1 MSGFSQ
7 AGPAVAKVAAEMKVQ
22 KITNFMDWGAWNSLT
37 KNTADYRGISD
48 EELPGR

>member
-7 AGPAVAKVAAEMKVQ
+7 AGPAVAKVAGEKSKRLQ
-22 KITNFMDWGAWNSLT
+22 ISTGAWNSLT

-48 EELPGR
+48 EELKIY